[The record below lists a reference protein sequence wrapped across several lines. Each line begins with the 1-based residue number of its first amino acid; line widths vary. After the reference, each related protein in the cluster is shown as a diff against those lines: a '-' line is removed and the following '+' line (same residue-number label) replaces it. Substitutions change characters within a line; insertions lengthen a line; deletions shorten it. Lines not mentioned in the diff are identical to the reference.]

1 MKTNGGAMKQDRFLT
16 GILIGIGLL
25 ILAALAIFF
34 ARQDKQTYVSDDTPE
49 GVVHDYVL
57 AVINKDYEKAYGY
70 LADIENKPTVDEFR
84 QAFAVGRVSPS
95 SAGIRIGKAEITGD
109 TASVEVDM
117 IYTPGDPFSSGYNN
131 VGSAQLLKQNGMWKI
146 SMMPAYTVWDYSWYQ
161 TPPK

>member
-1 MKTNGGAMKQDRFLT
+1 MKQDRFLT

-34 ARQDKQTYVSDDTPE
+34 VRQDKQTYVSDDAPE
-49 GVVHDYVL
+49 GVVHNYVL

-70 LADIENKPTVDEFR
+70 LADIENKPTFDEFR
-84 QAFAVGRVSPS
+84 QAFAVGRVNPS
-95 SAGIRIGKAEITGD
+95 NAGIRIGKAEITGD

-161 TPPK
+161 APPK